1 VKFEISRTFCEAQA
15 QRVQFFWEFS
25 RSFFDLLCFDLR
37 MIEETDFETE
47 KNAPPA
53 GALFD
58 F

>member
-1 VKFEISRTFCEAQA
+1 MFCEAQA